1 MKGIKTASSLAAAL
15 LMTFVAGDAAM
26 AKKVQFFDS
35 PVPTVQILLDTSG
48 SMQYDVNPSPYEE
61 GDEQPE
67 LLPACSNVS
76 GMSGKSRY
84 TLATEI
90 LAGTIENYSCEIQDR
105 SSNQSPYCPGK
116 DCYTDEPHV
125 QANGTRATNGLIDTL
140 GANARFGI
148 MTMDSDPHHSSG
160 ASGDFSYG
168 GEKFGKG
175 NGKFNY
181 GAQNSHSPIGRLV
194 LPAESSD
201 PDDILARNA
210 QVKAS
215 LLSARPHGGTPIGA
229 MFYDALAMAR
239 SEPGL
244 ANDAYDSCRRK
255 HVVLLTDGR
264 SNTGDGEGGYPDP
277 VEAAQD
283 MREEGYEVW
292 VVQFGVAEGVTSQA
306 YDIATYHG
314 LLPDDHF
321 MMAADASSL
330 ASALGSVMSVDTTS
344 TQSRTGIVI
353 TEQTGNTTDV
363 QYQFNAAYRNVNAP
377 AGAADVDVLSGVLE
391 RSVYQCGVDVDQ
403 LDSAGLATIQSIGD
417 KLNLTPDGSRNIYTM
432 VDGDLQS
439 FVWTNVTITNDML
452 DAPNP
457 LVEPVPDFGLDV
469 NTDWCAQGT
478 IGGFALQKVLKWR
491 QNLFSYIRASEESCR
506 SGYKLGGIV
515 HSTPALQDTLKGVSL
530 SIPSFAAY
538 KASIASRPHMLYT
551 CTHDGMLHAFRTD
564 RPSGSSEP
572 DSWGKE
578 LWAYIPGHQ
587 LDVLRTVPE
596 LGETALD
603 GAPVLAD
610 IVLSRTFTS
619 RATENEDSW
628 KSVLLFGDR
637 AGGAGYTA
645 LDVTDPTDGNWSVLW
660 EISAEEGRCPGG
672 SNMCNPGGIGNF
684 RNNYSRL
691 GKSYGKPVIGTVM
704 ICPSV
709 SGSCTQKQLEEVA
722 VAVIPG
728 GSSEGMT
735 TLGSARTAFVV
746 RLDNGEKLAEF
757 ATGNID
763 GDFANVR
770 GDCNGNTS
778 LVEADITGDMSC
790 LSTVPGTFLTRC
802 YVGDSAGRLWKLE
815 IGSASRSS
823 WTMTMFYD
831 PYDME
836 GMDIPLNDP
845 IRAPVYEAPAISLTS
860 TTNEPVIVYGGG
872 DVDDLLNTAQKAF
885 IVSITDTVTSTIP
898 NPPSPWDDDL
908 CFRSLGADQFN
919 GPKLNWKSFLGY
931 DSSLAIIPGEPAGIR
946 LMGQPI
952 IYGGVTYFT
961 TYIPQADNACSMGSG
976 RVYGLDYV
984 LTDGAG
990 DVPRP
995 RLPDESDP
1003 YTYEPYQEI
1012 GCAETPA
1019 VPYGVQVASRPS
1031 CIGGESI
1038 YDAGIGSGSGT
1049 AFGSTGSS
1057 QPQLIIQTG
1066 LNTGEE
1072 NEHPADGST
1081 NRSINQIV
1089 RSMVQVIESILVNT
1103 WGSVFD

>member
-1 MKGIKTASSLAAAL
+1 MKGIKTASSLAVAL
-15 LMTFVAGDAAM
+15 LMTFVAGDASTAT
-26 AKKVQFFDS
+26 KVQFFDS

-48 SMQYDVNPSPYEE
+48 SMQYDMNASPAED

-67 LLPACSNVS
+67 LLPSCSNVA

-84 TLATEI
+84 ILATEI
-90 LAGTIENYSCEIQDR
+90 LAGNLANYTCEIQDR
-105 SSNQSPYCPGK
+105 SSNLSPYCPAS
-116 DCYTDEPHV
+116 DCYTNEPHV
-125 QANGTRATNGLIDTL
+125 QASGTRDENGLIDML

-148 MTMDSDPHHSSG
+148 ITTDSNPGSG
-160 ASGDFSYG
+160 SGPSGDFSYG
-168 GEKFGKG
+168 SDILGGG
-175 NGKFNY
+175 NY
-181 GAQNSHSPIGRLV
+181 GAQNKNSTIGRMV
-194 LPAESSD
+194 LPSESSD

-215 LLSARPHGGTPIGA
+215 LLAARPHGGTPLGA
-229 MFYDALAMAR
+229 MFYDTLAMIR
-239 SEPGL
+239 SETEFVDDPF
-244 ANDAYDSCRRK
+244 APCRNK
-255 HVVLLTDGR
+255 HVVLITDGR
-264 SNTGDGEGGYPDP
+264 SNTGEEDGGYPDP
-277 VEAAQD
+277 VEGAQELRD
-283 MREEGYEVW
+283 EGYEVW

-403 LDSAGLATIQSIGD
+403 LDSAGLAAIQSIGD

-478 IGGFALQKVLKWR
+478 IGGFAIQKVLKWR

-538 KASIASRPHMLYT
+538 KTSIASRPHMLYT

-660 EISAEEGRCPGG
+660 EISAEEGRCRGG

-684 RNNYSRL
+684 RNDYSRL

-763 GDFANVR
+763 SDFANVR
-770 GDCNGNTS
+770 GDCNGNTT
-778 LVEADITGDMSC
+778 LVETDITGDMAC

-831 PYDME
+831 PYDMD

-845 IRAPVYEAPAISLTS
+845 IRAPVYEAPAISLTP

-872 DVDDLLNTAQKAF
+872 DVDDLLNMTQKAF
-885 IVSITDTVTSTIP
+885 IVSITDTVTSSVP
-898 NPPSPWDDDL
+898 APPLPWSDDL
-908 CFRSLGADQFN
+908 CFRALGGGQFN
-919 GPKLNWKSFLGY
+919 GPKLNWKDFLGY
-931 DSSLAIIPGEPAGIR
+931 DSSLTLIPGEPAGIR

-961 TYIPQADNACSMGSG
+961 TYIPQADNACSMGAG

-1003 YTYEPYQEI
+1003 YTYEPYQVI

-1066 LNTGEE
+1066 LNTGEA
-1072 NEHPADGST
+1072 NEQPAGGST

>member
-1 MKGIKTASSLAAAL
+1 
-15 LMTFVAGDAAM
+15 
-26 AKKVQFFDS
+26 
-35 PVPTVQILLDTSG
+35 
-48 SMQYDVNPSPYEE
+48 
-61 GDEQPE
+61 
-67 LLPACSNVS
+67 
-76 GMSGKSRY
+76 
-84 TLATEI
+84 
-90 LAGTIENYSCEIQDR
+90 
-105 SSNQSPYCPGK
+105 
-116 DCYTDEPHV
+116 
-125 QANGTRATNGLIDTL
+125 
-140 GANARFGI
+140 
-148 MTMDSDPHHSSG
+148 
-160 ASGDFSYG
+160 
-168 GEKFGKG
+168 
-175 NGKFNY
+175 
-181 GAQNSHSPIGRLV
+181 
-194 LPAESSD
+194 
-201 PDDILARNA
+201 
-210 QVKAS
+210 
-215 LLSARPHGGTPIGA
+215 
-229 MFYDALAMAR
+229 
-239 SEPGL
+239 
-244 ANDAYDSCRRK
+244 
-255 HVVLLTDGR
+255 
-264 SNTGDGEGGYPDP
+264 
-277 VEAAQD
+277 
-283 MREEGYEVW
+283 
-292 VVQFGVAEGVTSQA
+292 
-306 YDIATYHG
+306 
-314 LLPDDHF
+314 
-321 MMAADASSL
+321 
-330 ASALGSVMSVDTTS
+330 
-344 TQSRTGIVI
+344 
-353 TEQTGNTTDV
+353 
-363 QYQFNAAYRNVNAP
+363 
-377 AGAADVDVLSGVLE
+377 
-391 RSVYQCGVDVDQ
+391 
-403 LDSAGLATIQSIGD
+403 
-417 KLNLTPDGSRNIYTM
+417 
-432 VDGDLQS
+432 
-439 FVWTNVTITNDML
+439 
-452 DAPNP
+452 
-457 LVEPVPDFGLDV
+457 
-469 NTDWCAQGT
+469 
-478 IGGFALQKVLKWR
+478 
-491 QNLFSYIRASEESCR
+491 
-506 SGYKLGGIV
+506 
-515 HSTPALQDTLKGVSL
+515 
-530 SIPSFAAY
+530 
-538 KASIASRPHMLYT
+538 
-551 CTHDGMLHAFRTD
+551 
-564 RPSGSSEP
+564 
-572 DSWGKE
+572 
-578 LWAYIPGHQ
+578 
-587 LDVLRTVPE
+587 
-596 LGETALD
+596 
-603 GAPVLAD
+603 
-610 IVLSRTFTS
+610 
-619 RATENEDSW
+619 
-628 KSVLLFGDR
+628 
-637 AGGAGYTA
+637 
-645 LDVTDPTDGNWSVLW
+645 
-660 EISAEEGRCPGG
+660 
-672 SNMCNPGGIGNF
+672 
-684 RNNYSRL
+684 
-691 GKSYGKPVIGTVM
+691 
-704 ICPSV
+704 
-709 SGSCTQKQLEEVA
+709 

-815 IGSASRSS
+815 IGSASRSA